1 MDGSLRGARR
11 IARARAEVA
20 CAAQIFVV
28 VVQAHRPRCGF
39 SSRGVCGADAL
50 AIDPGAR
57 RLRSPTSHH
66 TPTQPRS
73 GAVSSEPFAQDTS
86 ITDAPRRPT
95 MTPRHRAP
103 TPPHEILR
111 ADFLRPLGLT
121 QTALAAKMGIP
132 VSRLRALVHG
142 RRSVTAT
149 TALQLAGALGT
160 TPEFWMNLQTAHDLW
175 HARRVLRSAG

>member
-39 SSRGVCGADAL
+39 SSRGVCAIGADS
-50 AIDPGAR
+50 GAR
-57 RLRSPTSHH
+57 RLRSPASHRAQA
-66 TPTQPRS
+66 QPRS

-86 ITDAPRRPT
+86 ITDARRRLT

-142 RRSVTAT
+142 RRSVNAT